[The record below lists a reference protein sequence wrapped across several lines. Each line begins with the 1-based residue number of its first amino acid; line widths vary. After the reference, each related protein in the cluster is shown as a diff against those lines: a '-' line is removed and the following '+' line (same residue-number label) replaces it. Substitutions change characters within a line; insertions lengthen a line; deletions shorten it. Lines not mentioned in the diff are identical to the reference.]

1 MSQNVWITGG
11 GDGIGRA
18 LSLRLCDDG
27 ATVAISGRRDG
38 PLAEVVAEAAGRPG
52 KIVAFPLD
60 VTDRD
65 GVAEAADAIE
75 EQIGPLDLV
84 VLNAGTHQSM
94 GASDFSA
101 DVFEKLFDVNLMGV
115 VHGIETMLP
124 RFRAHGRGHI
134 AVVSSVAGYRG
145 LPYAAAYGATKAAL
159 INMCESL
166 KPELDAAGVTLSL
179 VNPGFVRTPL
189 TDKNDFPMPF
199 LMEPEDAA
207 DRIADG
213 LARRKFEISF
223 PRRFT
228 WWLKLGR
235 CLPYALYFALTRR
248 MLK

>member
-1 MSQNVWITGG
+1 MVQNVWITGG

-18 LSLRLCDDG
+18 LALRLCDDG

-38 PLAEVVAEAAGRPG
+38 ALAAVVAESENRPG
-52 KIVAFPLD
+52 KLLAFPLD
-60 VTDRD
+60 VTDRAV
-65 GVAEAADAIE
+65 VAKTADEIE
-75 EQIGPLDLV
+75 EQIGPLHLV
-84 VLNAGTHQSM
+84 VFNAGTHQQM
-94 GASDFSA
+94 QADQYTA
-101 DVFEKLFDVNLMGV
+101 DVFEKLIRVNVMGV

-124 RFRAHGRGHI
+124 RFRARKYGHI

-145 LPYAAAYGATKAAL
+145 LPYASAYGATKAAL

-166 KPELDAAGVTLSL
+166 KPELDAAGITLTV

-189 TDKNDFPMPF
+189 TDKNDFSMPF

-213 LARRKFEISF
+213 LAAGKFEITF

-228 WWLKLGR
+228 WCLKLAR
-235 CLPYALYFALTRR
+235 CLPYFLYFALTRR
-248 MLK
+248 LLK

>member
-18 LSLRLCDDG
+18 LALRLCDDG
-27 ATVAISGRRDG
+27 ATVAISGRRDS
-38 PLAEVVAEAAGRPG
+38 PLADVVAEAAGRPG
-52 KIVAFPLD
+52 TIVAFPLD
-60 VTDRD
+60 VTDRAA
-65 GVAEAADAIE
+65 VAKAAGDIE
-75 EQIGPLDLV
+75 EQVGPLDLV
-84 VLNAGTHQSM
+84 VFNAGTHQAM

-101 DVFEKLFDVNLMGV
+101 DVFEKLIRVNLMGV

-124 RFRAHGRGHI
+124 RFRTRGNGHI

-166 KPELDAAGVTLSL
+166 KPEMDAAGITLTV

-207 DRIADG
+207 DRIAKG
-213 LARRKFEISF
+213 LARGKFEISF
-223 PRRFT
+223 PRRFI
-228 WWLKLGR
+228 WWLKLGQ
-235 CLPYALYFALTRR
+235 CLPNALYFWLTRR
-248 MLK
+248 LLR